1 MLMKARNEGSLV
13 RMVVLEIEMGVEAD
27 SGCVCKLS

>member
-1 MLMKARNEGSLV
+1 MKARNEGSLV
-13 RMVVLEIEMGVEAD
+13 RTVVPEIEMGVEAD

>member
-1 MLMKARNEGSLV
+1 MLLKARNEGSLV
-13 RMVVLEIEMGVEAD
+13 RMVVLETEMGVEAD